1 MFFQISSQ
9 RANTG
14 WFSLLPELL
23 HDLPHVLYD
32 DLRIPGSA
40 ATAHIAV
47 CIKAVA
53 TTHVSGGDR
62 AAGEAAGPG
71 TFRLSLFGR
80 TTGASSPLFFCDF
93 LFLRQRSSSVPG
105 W

>member
-1 MFFQISSQ
+1 MQ
-9 RANTG
+9 TLVV
-14 WFSLLPELL
+14 SLLPELL

-53 TTHVSGGDR
+53 TAHVSGGDR

-71 TFRLSLFGR
+71 R
-80 TTGASSPLFFCDF
+80 THHK
-93 LFLRQRSSSVPG
+93 
-105 W
+105 

>member
-1 MFFQISSQ
+1 MYGPSRLIIFLCSLSNLLSIHGVVFVFSNFIS
-9 RANTG
+9 ACKH
-14 WFSLLPELL
+14 WVVSLLPELL

-62 AAGEAAGPG
+62 AAGEAAGLMAQER
-71 TFRLSLFGR
+71 F
-80 TTGASSPLFFCDF
+80 A
-93 LFLRQRSSSVPG
+93 
-105 W
+105 